1 MHPRLE
7 DIRKRLQTPPVPSTP
22 PRYTAPKRVVEVSL
36 VREPSQE
43 PPPVN
48 DSAASANAYENLIA
62 SSSSQADPL
71 IEQAAVVEQTVA
83 KVDEQGALETP
94 KLMDGLARAVAE
106 LFELAR

>member
-71 IEQAAVVEQTVA
+71 IEQAAVVEQ
-83 KVDEQGALETP
+83 L
-94 KLMDGLARAVAE
+94 
-106 LFELAR
+106 